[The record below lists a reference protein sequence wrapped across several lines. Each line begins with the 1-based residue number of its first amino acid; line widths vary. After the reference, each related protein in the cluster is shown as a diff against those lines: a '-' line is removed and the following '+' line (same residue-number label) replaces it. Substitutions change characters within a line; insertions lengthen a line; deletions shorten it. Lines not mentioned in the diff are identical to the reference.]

1 MDTLPW
7 AKFWNR
13 TGYFLADEC
22 VSSSVNYFNS
32 TWKQLVTFY
41 GCWCSAAQLDQFNWS
56 RLSSESRQKSLFS
69 LNQWESYCQP
79 QYGWECAVWI
89 SDNIYATIALK
100 IHCVDGKFFIAWW
113 KFKIFN
119 IHHSFSFK
127 SCNFFWYIY
136 FLRMQVAWLSKDRS
150 SAQTG
155 CSFGVYFA
163 RWNFL
168 YDAGFYTRKKKLGE
182 RKTCVPVCKRMWNIT
197 LGNASCIMPV
207 KTLQF
212 LLGKKKK
219 TTHNKPVDIEI
230 WVSETGCLKVH
241 LLKCWHCCLWSL

>member
-136 FLRMQVAWLSKDRS
+136 FLRMHKWLDCLKTEAVHKLAAVLEYILHVETFSVMLDSTHEKRNWVREKPV
-150 SAQTG
+150 
-155 CSFGVYFA
+155 CLFA
-163 RWNFL
+163 R
-168 YDAGFYTRKKKLGE
+168 G
-182 RKTCVPVCKRMWNIT
+182 C
-197 LGNASCIMPV
+197 
-207 KTLQF
+207 
-212 LLGKKKK
+212 
-219 TTHNKPVDIEI
+219 
-230 WVSETGCLKVH
+230 ET
-241 LLKCWHCCLWSL
+241 